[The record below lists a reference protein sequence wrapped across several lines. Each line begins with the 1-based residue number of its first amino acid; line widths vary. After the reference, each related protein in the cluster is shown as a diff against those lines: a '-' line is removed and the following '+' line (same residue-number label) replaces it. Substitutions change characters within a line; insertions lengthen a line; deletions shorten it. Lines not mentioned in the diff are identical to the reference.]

1 VTVRSGGEKE
11 GWFLLR
17 VVPGFCWLTHT
28 SLAGNQMDILNL
40 DLGQWFR
47 QDHHPASSSLL
58 SRPRM
63 VMYII
68 IIIINTI
75 AIQHL
80 PPLTVTIT
88 STHRNH
94 KYDN

>member
-1 VTVRSGGEKE
+1 VTVCSGGEKE

-68 IIIINTI
+68 IIINTI

-80 PPLTVTIT
+80 QPLTVTIT